1 MNESLPAVDQ
11 LIRENISCL
20 LSQSEEALTPSHLS
34 RLIGRDDSY
43 IRGVLSGRFVPST
56 RALADISR
64 ELGVPVCYF
73 FMEHPANPSSNEE
86 VLPS

>member
-1 MNESLPAVDQ
+1 MNDPVPAVDQ

-20 LSQSEEALTPSHLS
+20 LSQSEEILTPSHLS

-56 RALADISR
+56 RALADLSR
-64 ELGVPVCYF
+64 VLCVPVCYF
-73 FMEHPANPSSNEE
+73 FMEHPGEPI
-86 VLPS
+86 VK